1 VVASSVPRSPD
12 QVEVPIQ
19 PAPCLRLVPLPDGVA
34 RTVESADALYA
45 ALSRRCL
52 EVQVVPW
59 SGRGFVRLSAAPY
72 NEPGDYER
80 LAAALPEALG

>member
-1 VVASSVPRSPD
+1 
-12 QVEVPIQ
+12 
-19 PAPCLRLVPLPDGVA
+19 
-34 RTVESADALYA
+34 
-45 ALSRRCL
+45 
-52 EVQVVPW
+52 VPW